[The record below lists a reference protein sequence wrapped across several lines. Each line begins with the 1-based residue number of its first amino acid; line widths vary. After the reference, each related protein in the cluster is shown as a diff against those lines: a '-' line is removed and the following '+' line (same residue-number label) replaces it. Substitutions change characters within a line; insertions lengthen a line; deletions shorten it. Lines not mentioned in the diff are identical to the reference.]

1 MLGAEKSE
9 LLNALR
15 AGREV
20 LGHALANVDEAL
32 AHRTPDSAGWSILQ
46 CMEHMVESERYL
58 LSRLRRATAA
68 EHQQENRAREAKIAA
83 IAADRTH
90 HIQAP
95 EMVRPVGRFS
105 TLSEAL
111 AAFDVTRAEV
121 VAWVEECSDN
131 PRCLITDH
139 PLIPGPVTCYET
151 LLMMAAH
158 PGRHAKQIEEIHQT
172 LSY

>member
-20 LGHALANVDEAL
+20 LGHALANVDEGL
-32 AHRTPDSAGWSILQ
+32 AQRTPDSAGWSILQ

-95 EMVRPVGRFS
+95 EMVRPAGRFS

-121 VAWVEECSDN
+121 VAWALRRICSSFIAA
-131 PRCLITDH
+131 LIR
-139 PLIPGPVTCYET
+139 IYV
-151 LLMMAAH
+151 
-158 PGRHAKQIEEIHQT
+158 RHH
-172 LSY
+172 LSGLQESLKVYV